1 MSHSRCHDTSRTGTN
16 AREHVTR
23 ETYARGTRDA
33 YCPFINLIINLFI
46 HLIALDNHHQHHLIS
61 MFKSKKIEEIH
72 SPHIAKLIEAGCV
85 TYNDI
90 WQIRL
95 LVTQVKK

>member
-33 YCPFINLIINLFI
+33 CCPFINLIINLFI
-46 HLIALDNHHQHHLIS
+46 YLIALDNHHHHHHFIS
-61 MFKSKKIEEIH
+61 MFKLKKKIEEIH
-72 SPHIAKLIEAGCV
+72 SPHIAKLIEAGCL
-85 TYNDI
+85 TCNPI
-90 WQIRL
+90 
-95 LVTQVKK
+95 